1 MKKRW
6 IEITRFR
13 RRRTIVLRDSSAPGI
28 AEDPDPDAG
37 AMVRSDAAPFIKIDL
52 DQLEATDSAA
62 PRRFRSNKGR
72 ITKDRKPT

>member
-13 RRRTIVLRDSSAPGI
+13 RRRTIVLRDSSALGI
-28 AEDPDPDAG
+28 AEDPDPG
-37 AMVRSDAAPFIKIDL
+37 ALVRSDASPFIKVDL

>member
-13 RRRTIVLRDSSAPGI
+13 RRSIIVSRDSSASGI
-28 AEDPDPDAG
+28 AADPGPDAE
-37 AMVRSDAAPFIKIDL
+37 ALVRSDAVPFMKIDL

-62 PRRFRSNKGR
+62 PHSFRSNKGR
-72 ITKDRKPT
+72 TAKDRKPT